1 MMSTHNLIRACPRW
15 MQALIFRPRFTL
27 SISVGVLTY
36 LLLPRSWFSQSVTCA
51 IIAWNVGAI
60 LYLALASKMMFWTS
74 DERMRKRA
82 LKHDTGRYFVLGL
95 VVLSA
100 AVCMVG
106 IVFELSL
113 AKELHGTLKMEH
125 IALAVL
131 TVVTAW
137 AFTQLMFAL
146 HYAHDFYY
154 LVAHG
159 KDGGIDFPGG
169 TPPNYADFLYF
180 ACVIGTSGQT
190 ADVSFTNSKIRRT
203 GLVHCIFAFFFNTT
217 LVALMINIASGLI

>member
-1 MMSTHNLIRACPRW
+1 MTVQSWVRACPRW
-15 MQALIFRPRFTL
+15 LQALIFRPRFSLAIT
-27 SISVGVLTY
+27 VGCLTY
-36 LLLPRSWFSQSVTCA
+36 LLLPRAWVDHEVTCA

-74 DERMRKRA
+74 DERMKKRA
-82 LKHDTGRYFVLGL
+82 LKHDTGRFFVLGL

-113 AKELHGTLKMEH
+113 AKELHRSLKLEH
-125 IALAVL
+125 IGLTVL
-131 TVVTAW
+131 TVITAW
-137 AFTQLMFAL
+137 AFTQVMFAL
-146 HYAHDFYY
+146 HYAHEYFY
-154 LVAHG
+154 LIAHG
-159 KDGGIDFPGG
+159 QEGGIDFPGDV
-169 TPPNYADFLYF
+169 PPNYADFLYF

-190 ADVSFTNSKIRRT
+190 ADVSFTNPKIRRT

>member
-1 MMSTHNLIRACPRW
+1 
-15 MQALIFRPRFTL
+15 MQALIFRPRFSLAIT
-27 SISVGVLTY
+27 VGFLTY
-36 LLLPRSWFSQSVTCA
+36 LLLPRAWIDQEVTCA
-51 IIAWNVGAI
+51 IISWNVGAI

-74 DERMRKRA
+74 DERMKKRA
-82 LKHDTGRYFVLGL
+82 LKHDTGRFFVLGL

-113 AKELHGTLKMEH
+113 AKELHHTLKLEH
-125 IALAVL
+125 IGLAVL
-131 TVVTAW
+131 TVITAW
-137 AFTQLMFAL
+137 AFTQVMFAL
-146 HYAHDFYY
+146 HYAHEYFY
-154 LVAHG
+154 LIAHG
-159 KDGGIDFPGG
+159 HEGGIDFPGDV
-169 TPPNYADFLYF
+169 PPNYADFLYF

-190 ADVSFTNSKIRRT
+190 ADVSFTNPKIRRT

>member
-1 MMSTHNLIRACPRW
+1 MSVHNLIRACPRW
-15 MQALIFRPRFTL
+15 LQALIFRPRFSL

-36 LLLPRSWFSQSVTCA
+36 LLLPRSWVAPEVTRA
-51 IIAWNVGAI
+51 IISWNVGAI

-74 DERMRKRA
+74 HERMKQRA
-82 LKHDTGRYFVLGL
+82 LKHDTGRFFVLGL

-113 AKELHGTLKMEH
+113 AKELHDSLKLEH
-125 IALAVL
+125 IGLAVL
-131 TVVTAW
+131 TVITAW
-137 AFTQLMFAL
+137 AFTQVMFAL
-146 HYAHDFYY
+146 HYAHEYFY
-154 LVAHG
+154 LIAHG
-159 KDGGIDFPGG
+159 QKGGIDFPGEASP
-169 TPPNYADFLYF
+169 TYADFLYF

-190 ADVSFTNSKIRRT
+190 ADVSFSNPQIRRT

>member
-1 MMSTHNLIRACPRW
+1 MATQNFIRACPRW
-15 MQALIFRPRFTL
+15 IQAFIFRPRFTAAI
-27 SISVGVLTY
+27 SIGVLTF
-36 LLLPRSWFSQSVTCA
+36 LLIPHVWVLQGVTRA
-51 IIAWNVGAI
+51 IISWNFGAI
-60 LYLALASKMMFWTS
+60 LYLLLASKMMFWTS

-95 VVLSA
+95 VVVSA
-100 AVCMVG
+100 LVCLLG
-106 IVFELSL
+106 ILFELSL
-113 AKELHGTLKMEH
+113 AKELHDALKFEH

-137 AFTQLMFAL
+137 TFTQVMFAL
-146 HYAHDFYY
+146 HYAHEYY
-154 LVAHG
+154 FLIAHG
-159 KDGGIDFPGG
+159 QPGGIDFPGDAAP
-169 TPPNYADFLYF
+169 TYADFLYF

-190 ADVSFTNSKIRRT
+190 ADVSFSNPKIRRT